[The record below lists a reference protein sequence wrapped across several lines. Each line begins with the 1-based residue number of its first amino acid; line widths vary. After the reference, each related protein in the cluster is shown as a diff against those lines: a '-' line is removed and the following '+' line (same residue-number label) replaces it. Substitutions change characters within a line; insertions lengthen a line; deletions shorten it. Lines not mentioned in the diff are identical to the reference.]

1 MMMQE
6 PHVGGPG
13 RLILATTIISVTCAT
28 FVGSINVGM
37 LTIAIPSVAEDV
49 GLDSSLLLW
58 PQSISSLVCACT
70 LLLFGSLADAFGSH
84 RVYLLG
90 IVLQTAFTLGTALVH
105 TSTQLLVCRAL
116 AGLAQAAI
124 LPSSVGLI
132 VRTCP
137 EGRMRNIAFASMGS
151 GQPLGFSIG
160 LVMAGGLIESLGW
173 RSGFYVAAGINLFVC
188 VLALFS
194 LAGPARAAPV
204 DWQSLKGS
212 IDWAGTM
219 VMTTLLAL
227 VSYVL
232 TIITAEGWSASYK
245 ANITMLCIAAVL
257 GPVFVW
263 WQDRQVRLGRPAL
276 IPNSLWRQTKFSC
289 ICASVLLIWGA
300 FNSFEQFMSLW
311 FQLVDEV
318 SLLDTSL
325 RFLPQPVAGAAIGFS
340 IGFLVHRVRANY
352 IILISTVVSTAA
364 PLLMA
369 LASPKQSYWSAAFPA
384 LTLNA
389 IGADCLYSVSN
400 LIISSLFEP
409 NMQGAAGGVFNTV
422 AQVGKT
428 LGLAIGTLIAGAVSS
443 KISQDLEESQR
454 LVKGYQAA
462 FWFCMALCGVSVVI
476 CSWGLRSV
484 GKVGL
489 KKN

>member
-1 MMMQE
+1 M
-6 PHVGGPG
+6 
-13 RLILATTIISVTCAT
+13 
-28 FVGSINVGM
+28 
-37 LTIAIPSVAEDV
+37 
-49 GLDSSLLLW
+49 
-58 PQSISSLVCACT
+58 CACT

-232 TIITAEGWSASYK
+232 T
-245 ANITMLCIAAVL
+245 
-257 GPVFVW
+257 
-263 WQDRQVRLGRPAL
+263 
-276 IPNSLWRQTKFSC
+276 
-289 ICASVLLIWGA
+289 
-300 FNSFEQFMSLW
+300 
-311 FQLVDEV
+311 
-318 SLLDTSL
+318 
-325 RFLPQPVAGAAIGFS
+325 
-340 IGFLVHRVRANY
+340 
-352 IILISTVVSTAA
+352 
-364 PLLMA
+364 
-369 LASPKQSYWSAAFPA
+369 
-384 LTLNA
+384 
-389 IGADCLYSVSN
+389 
-400 LIISSLFEP
+400 
-409 NMQGAAGGVFNTV
+409 
-422 AQVGKT
+422 
-428 LGLAIGTLIAGAVSS
+428 
-443 KISQDLEESQR
+443 
-454 LVKGYQAA
+454 
-462 FWFCMALCGVSVVI
+462 
-476 CSWGLRSV
+476 
-484 GKVGL
+484 
-489 KKN
+489 

>member
-1 MMMQE
+1 
-6 PHVGGPG
+6 
-13 RLILATTIISVTCAT
+13 
-28 FVGSINVGM
+28 
-37 LTIAIPSVAEDV
+37 
-49 GLDSSLLLW
+49 
-58 PQSISSLVCACT
+58 
-70 LLLFGSLADAFGSH
+70 
-84 RVYLLG
+84 
-90 IVLQTAFTLGTALVH
+90 
-105 TSTQLLVCRAL
+105 
-116 AGLAQAAI
+116 
-124 LPSSVGLI
+124 
-132 VRTCP
+132 
-137 EGRMRNIAFASMGS
+137 
-151 GQPLGFSIG
+151 
-160 LVMAGGLIESLGW
+160 
-173 RSGFYVAAGINLFVC
+173 
-188 VLALFS
+188 
-194 LAGPARAAPV
+194 
-204 DWQSLKGS
+204 
-212 IDWAGTM
+212 
-219 VMTTLLAL
+219 
-227 VSYVL
+227 
-232 TIITAEGWSASYK
+232 
-245 ANITMLCIAAVL
+245 
-257 GPVFVW
+257 
-263 WQDRQVRLGRPAL
+263 
-276 IPNSLWRQTKFSC
+276 
-289 ICASVLLIWGA
+289 
-300 FNSFEQFMSLW
+300 MSLW

>member
-1 MMMQE
+1 
-6 PHVGGPG
+6 
-13 RLILATTIISVTCAT
+13 
-28 FVGSINVGM
+28 
-37 LTIAIPSVAEDV
+37 
-49 GLDSSLLLW
+49 
-58 PQSISSLVCACT
+58 
-70 LLLFGSLADAFGSH
+70 
-84 RVYLLG
+84 
-90 IVLQTAFTLGTALVH
+90 
-105 TSTQLLVCRAL
+105 
-116 AGLAQAAI
+116 
-124 LPSSVGLI
+124 
-132 VRTCP
+132 
-137 EGRMRNIAFASMGS
+137 MGS

-173 RSGFYVAAGINLFVC
+173 RSGFYIAAGINLFVC
-188 VLALFS
+188 ILALFS
-194 LAGPARAAPV
+194 LSGPSRAAPI

-212 IDWAGTM
+212 IDWVGTV

-245 ANITMLCIAAVL
+245 ANIAMLCIAAAL

-263 WQDRQVRLGRPAL
+263 WQDRQVKLGRPAL

-325 RFLPQPVAGAAIGFS
+325 RFLPQPVAGAAIGFCT
-340 IGFLVHRVRANY
+340 GFLVHRVRANY
-352 IILISTVVSTAA
+352 MILTSTVVSTAA

-369 LASPKQSYWSAAFPA
+369 LASPKQSYRSAAFPA

-389 IGADCLYSVSN
+389 IGADCLYTVSN

-428 LGLAIGTLIAGAVSS
+428 LGLAIGTLIAGAVSA
-443 KISQDLEESQR
+443 KMSQDLQESQR
-454 LVKGYQAA
+454 LVQGYQAA
-462 FWFCMALCGVSVVI
+462 FWFCMALCGMSVVI

-489 KKN
+489 KKD